1 MLGDP
6 HGDAIAIGANNLA
19 LEVVPRRVD
28 ERTVNFYA
36 DYNGVVVHAV
46 ATIENCNDGSCALD
60 NSLIQEMV
68 IRPA

>member
-1 MLGDP
+1 MLSGFSMLDP
-6 HGDAIAIGANNLA
+6 
-19 LEVVPRRVD
+19 RVID

>member
-1 MLGDP
+1 MLDP
-6 HGDAIAIGANNLA
+6 R
-19 LEVVPRRVD
+19 VVD